1 METVGLALRVS
12 VVHKQSDTKY
22 RDIADGNGKAR
33 SAKPH
38 PIEESDTKYRDIAD
52 GNVAD

>member
-1 METVGLALRVS
+1 MKS
-12 VVHKQSDTKY
+12 VTIDKSDTKY